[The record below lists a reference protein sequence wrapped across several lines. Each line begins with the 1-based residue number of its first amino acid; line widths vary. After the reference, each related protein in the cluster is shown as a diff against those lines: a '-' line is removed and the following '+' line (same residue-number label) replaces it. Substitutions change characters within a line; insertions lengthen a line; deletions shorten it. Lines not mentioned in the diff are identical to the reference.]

1 MVLTATMDGF
11 PWGFGTA
18 YWVKPIGLLH
28 NGRQHA
34 KMSGPLT
41 DRISYAMNYIVG
53 VDIGGTFTDCV
64 VVNHQGEMAVG
75 KSLSTPPDFSV
86 GAADAVRD
94 AARNIGLGGEE
105 ELLRQTALFFH
116 ACTIG
121 ENTLIT
127 RSGPRTGLVTTRG
140 FPDTLLMMQG
150 KVTDGLTA
158 AEAGRLAW
166 LQKPEPFV
174 PRSLVAEVNERVDY
188 KGAVTVRLDEDQAVA
203 ALDALVARG
212 VESVAV
218 CLLWSVANDAHEKA
232 VAEILRRRHPG
243 VYVTLSSAAVPFVGE
258 YERTATTVFNAYI
271 GPRISSYLVNLE
283 QVLRSKGLA
292 KPPMVMQSYGGV
304 LDIESTCRNAVG
316 TIESGPASGVVGTR
330 FLGELIGE
338 DNILATDM
346 GGTTFKVGVVRE
358 GRIERD
364 YTPVVLRHRLLAPKI
379 WVESVGAGG
388 GSIAWIE
395 KETGLLKVGPEGAG
409 ASPGPVC
416 YGLGGT
422 EPTVSDADL
431 ILGYLNQDY
440 FLGGRMRLDREAA
453 LQAVKRRIAEPLGM
467 SESEAA
473 LGIYRISNAHM
484 SDLIRRATVEKGHDP
499 RAFVLF
505 AFGGAGPVHAGRY
518 AADLGVR
525 QVVIPLTASVHGAT
539 GLISSDVVHEY
550 GKSDHLQVPAD
561 AARVNEDFGE
571 LIRRAEADLGAAGF
585 GPADMAVTRSVDM
598 RYRYQVHELNVPMS
612 PGTAVLED
620 ADLEQLYASFDD
632 AYEKAYGKGSGY
644 REAGKEILTFRVTAV
659 GLLNKPRIKEA
670 PVRKAAADDA
680 LKPPRR
686 VFFEELGEFAPTAIY
701 DFERMQPG
709 MELSGPAVIET
720 PVTTVVVN
728 PRDRAEIDGFRNI
741 RIFVGDKA
749 AGV

>member
-1 MVLTATMDGF
+1 MSDSR
-11 PWGFGTA
+11 
-18 YWVKPIGLLH
+18 
-28 NGRQHA
+28 GRY
-34 KMSGPLT
+34 L
-41 DRISYAMNYIVG
+41 VG

-64 VVNHQGEMAVG
+64 VVNDQGEMVVG
-75 KSLSTPPDFSV
+75 KSLSTPPDYSA
-86 GAADAVRD
+86 GAAGAVRD

-105 ELLRQTALFFH
+105 ELLRQTSLFFH

-127 RSGPRTGLVTTRG
+127 RSGPRTGLVATRG
-140 FPDTLLMMQG
+140 FPDTLLMMRG
-150 KVTDGLTA
+150 KVTDGLTE

-166 LQKPEPFV
+166 LRKPEPFV
-174 PRSLVAEVNERVDY
+174 PRSLVAEVNERMDY
-188 KGAVTVRLDEDQAVA
+188 KGAVTVPLDEEQAAA
-203 ALDALVARG
+203 ALDELVARG

-218 CLLWSVANDAHEKA
+218 CLLWSVTNDAHEKA
-232 VAEILRRRHPG
+232 VADVLRRRHPG
-243 VYVTLSSAAVPFVGE
+243 VYVTLSSAAAPFVGE

-283 QVLRSKGLA
+283 QVLRGKGLA
-292 KPPMVMQSYGGV
+292 KPPMIMQAYGGV
-304 LDIESTCRNAVG
+304 LDIEATCRNAVG
-316 TIESGPASGVVGTR
+316 TIESGPASGVAGAR
-330 FLGELIGE
+330 LLGEMIGE
-338 DNILATDM
+338 RNILATDM

-358 GRIERD
+358 GRVERD
-364 YTPVVLRHRLLAPKI
+364 YTPVVLRHRVLAPKI

-395 KETGLLKVGPEGAG
+395 PETGLLKVGPEGAG

-431 ILGYLNQDY
+431 ILGYLNPDY

-453 LQAVKRRIAEPLGM
+453 LRAVKQRIAEPLGM
-467 SESEAA
+467 DESEAA

-505 AFGGAGPVHAGRY
+505 AFGGAGPMHAGRY

-525 QVVIPLTASVHGAT
+525 QVVIPLTASVHGAS

-561 AARVNEDFGE
+561 PGRVNGNFAEM
-571 LIRRAEADLGAAGF
+571 IRRAEADLGAAGF
-585 GPADMAVTRSVDM
+585 APSETVIARSVDM
-598 RYRYQVHELNVPMS
+598 RYRYQVHELNVPLS
-612 PGTAVLED
+612 PGAAPLTE
-620 ADLEQLYASFDD
+620 ADLERLYADFDE

-644 REAGKEILTFRVTAV
+644 REAGKEILTFRVTAT
-659 GLLNKPRIKEA
+659 GLLAKPRIREEPTA
-670 PVRKAAADDA
+670 GASADHARK
-680 LKPPRR
+680 PERS
-686 VFFEELGEFAPTAIY
+686 VFFEEMGEFVPTAIY
-701 DFERMQPG
+701 DFQRMGPG

-741 RIFVGDKA
+741 RIFLES
-749 AGV
+749 

>member
-1 MVLTATMDGF
+1 
-11 PWGFGTA
+11 
-18 YWVKPIGLLH
+18 
-28 NGRQHA
+28 
-34 KMSGPLT
+34 MS
-41 DRISYAMNYIVG
+41 YIVG

-64 VVNHQGEMAVG
+64 VVDDQGGMVVG
-75 KSLSTPPDFSV
+75 KSLSTPPDFSA
-86 GAADAVRD
+86 GATDAVRD
-94 AARNIGLGGEE
+94 AARNIGLGDEV

-127 RSGPRTGLVTTRG
+127 RSGPRTGLVATRG
-140 FPDTLLMMQG
+140 FPDTLLMMRG
-150 KVTDGLTA
+150 KVTDGLTE

-166 LQKPEPFV
+166 LRKPEPFV
-174 PRSLVAEVNERVDY
+174 PRSLVAEVNERMDY
-188 KGAVTVRLDEDQAVA
+188 KGAVTVRLDEDQAAA

-243 VYVTLSSAAVPFVGE
+243 VFVTLSSAVAPFVGE

-271 GPRISSYLVNLE
+271 GPRISGYLVNLE
-283 QVLRSKGLA
+283 QVLRNKGLA
-292 KPPMVMQSYGGV
+292 KPPMIMQSYGGV
-304 LDIESTCRNAVG
+304 LDLEATCRSAVG
-316 TIESGPASGVVGTR
+316 TIESGPAAGVVGTR
-330 FLGELIGE
+330 FLGEMIGE

-358 GRIERD
+358 GLIERD
-364 YTPVVLRHRLLAPKI
+364 YTPVVLRHRVLAPKI

-395 KETGLLKVGPEGAG
+395 EETGLLKVGPEGAG

-416 YGLGGT
+416 YGLGGVV
-422 EPTVSDADL
+422 PTVSDADL

-453 LQAVKRRIAEPLGM
+453 IQAVKGRIAEPLGL

-550 GKSDHLQVPAD
+550 GKSDHVPVPAD
-561 AARVNEDFGE
+561 AGRVNDNFAG
-571 LIRRAEADLGAAGF
+571 LIRRAEAELDAAGF
-585 GPADMAVTRSVDM
+585 GPADMAVTRSIDM
-598 RYRYQVHELNVPMS
+598 RYRYQVHELNVPLPS
-612 PGTAVLED
+612 GTAPLTD
-620 ADLEQLYASFDD
+620 ADLEQLYASFDE
-632 AYEKAYGKGSGY
+632 AYEKTYGKGSGY
-644 REAGKEILTFRVTAV
+644 REAGKEILTFRVTAA
-659 GLLNKPRIKEA
+659 GLLNRPRIREEPLRTTA
-670 PVRKAAADDA
+670 VDGAM
-680 LKPPRR
+680 KPPRR
-686 VFFEELGEFAPTAIY
+686 VFFEELGEYAPTAIY
-701 DFERMQPG
+701 DFRRMRPG
-709 MELSGPAVIET
+709 MKLSGPAVIET

-728 PRDRAEIDGFRNI
+728 PGDRAEIDGFRNI
-741 RIFVGDKA
+741 RIFVGDNGLSLRSSRA
-749 AGV
+749 

>member
-1 MVLTATMDGF
+1 MESQDVTKREMVLTTTMDGF

-18 YWVKPIGLLH
+18 YRVKPIGLLH

-34 KMSGPLT
+34 RMGGRLT

-105 ELLRQTALFFH
+105 ELLRETTLFFH

-127 RSGPRTGLVTTRG
+127 RSGPKTGLVTTRG

-218 CLLWSVANDAHEKA
+218 CLLWSVTNDVHEKA

-243 VYVTLSSAAVPFVGE
+243 VYVTLSSAAAPFVGE

-304 LDIESTCRNAVG
+304 LDIEATCRNAVG

-330 FLGELIGE
+330 FLGEMIGE

-364 YTPVVLRHRLLAPKI
+364 YTPVVLRHRVLAPKI

-453 LQAVKRRIAEPLGM
+453 LQAVKRRIAEPLG
-467 SESEAA
+467 
-473 LGIYRISNAHM
+473 
-484 SDLIRRATVEKGHDP
+484 
-499 RAFVLF
+499 
-505 AFGGAGPVHAGRY
+505 
-518 AADLGVR
+518 
-525 QVVIPLTASVHGAT
+525 
-539 GLISSDVVHEY
+539 
-550 GKSDHLQVPAD
+550 
-561 AARVNEDFGE
+561 
-571 LIRRAEADLGAAGF
+571 
-585 GPADMAVTRSVDM
+585 
-598 RYRYQVHELNVPMS
+598 
-612 PGTAVLED
+612 
-620 ADLEQLYASFDD
+620 
-632 AYEKAYGKGSGY
+632 
-644 REAGKEILTFRVTAV
+644 
-659 GLLNKPRIKEA
+659 
-670 PVRKAAADDA
+670 
-680 LKPPRR
+680 
-686 VFFEELGEFAPTAIY
+686 
-701 DFERMQPG
+701 
-709 MELSGPAVIET
+709 
-720 PVTTVVVN
+720 
-728 PRDRAEIDGFRNI
+728 
-741 RIFVGDKA
+741 
-749 AGV
+749 